1 MPDFELEQSF
11 NGPVCGLDEVGRGPL
26 AGPVVAACVFIPEN
40 LYALPF
46 VPAIKDSKK
55 LSPVQLEK
63 LYALI
68 TQNFIWTVA
77 EIPPATIDEINIL
90 QASLRAMAEALD
102 KTAHEFVHALVDG
115 NKLPKLPCTATAVVK
130 GDSKSTSIAAAS
142 IVAKVTRDRLM
153 HQLHLEYPCY
163 GWDRN
168 VGYPTKA
175 HIEAIEQYGITEF
188 HRKSFGPVRSHLER
202 NSAVYRVKTA

>member
-115 NKLPKLPCTATAVVK
+115 NKLPKLGYRHPATVMIEMTAT
-130 GDSKSTSIAAAS
+130 TNIAIDIESPRGARWS
-142 IVAKVTRDRLM
+142 
-153 HQLHLEYPCY
+153 
-163 GWDRN
+163 N
-168 VGYPTKA
+168 VLTN
-175 HIEAIEQYGITEF
+175 
-188 HRKSFGPVRSHLER
+188 L
-202 NSAVYRVKTA
+202 